1 MKEFILT
8 QSYATIEEMVN
19 SGEMDVFRAE
29 LSKCEID
36 FYTIIS
42 RIGNKYDIYGNKISG
57 YVENPYLMV
66 NTPVEETIQQEAIQN
81 VIEPA
86 EVVEIE
92 EKKEEETD
100 MKYTEI
106 DALIDA
112 EIEKAVAEVKAE
124 YEQEIAILKE
134 QHEKE
139 LADVKEQAKAE
150 LIAKL
155 NA

>member
-8 QSYATIEEMVN
+8 QSYATIEDMVN
-19 SGEMDVFRAE
+19 SGEVAVYREE
-29 LSKCEID
+29 LQQGNIE
-36 FYTIIS
+36 FYAIVS
-42 RIGNKYDIYGNKISG
+42 RIGNRYDICGNKISG
-57 YVENPYLMV
+57 YVQNPYLLINV
-66 NTPVEETIQQEAIQN
+66 PVEETIQQDAVQN
-81 VIEPA
+81 VTKPA

-100 MKYTEI
+100 MKYAEI
-106 DALIDA
+106 EALIDA
-112 EIEKAVAEVKAE
+112 EIEKVKAT

-139 LADVKEQAKAE
+139 LADAKEQAKAE

-155 NA
+155 NG